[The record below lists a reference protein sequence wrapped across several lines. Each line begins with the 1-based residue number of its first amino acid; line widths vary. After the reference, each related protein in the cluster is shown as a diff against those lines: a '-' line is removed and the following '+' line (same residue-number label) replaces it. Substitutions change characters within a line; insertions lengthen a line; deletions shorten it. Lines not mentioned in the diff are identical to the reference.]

1 VSHVLRLS
9 FLLHY
14 SSQLMHQGSRFYH
27 FILFFWVIGYSIVIE
42 WCYIQRTTLSRNF
55 TKYTFFFF
63 VQHFN
68 RYCVFQLSQNK
79 KCCLSPKHYEPHSS
93 KTTNNLHRCPLFQS
107 NLHQYPKNTEIQI
120 LLKIFTFKK
129 PILEFYVPI
138 IIIILQYTIL
148 SNKQKHR
155 RS

>member
-1 VSHVLRLS
+1 LS

-79 KCCLSPKHYEPHSS
+79 KMLSFT
-93 KTTNNLHRCPLFQS
+93 KTPSTTLFQNNQFQFPIIS
-107 NLHQYPKNTEIQI
+107 IDALYFKAISINT
-120 LLKIFTFKK
+120 LKIQRSRSSLKFS
-129 PILEFYVPI
+129 
-138 IIIILQYTIL
+138 L
-148 SNKQKHR
+148 SKNPFWNFMFQ
-155 RS
+155 

>member
-79 KCCLSPKHYEPHSS
+79 KMLSFT
-93 KTTNNLHRCPLFQS
+93 KTLSTTLFQNNQFQFPIIS
-107 NLHQYPKNTEIQI
+107 IDALYFKAISINT
-120 LLKIFTFKK
+120 LKIQRSRSSLKFS
-129 PILEFYVPI
+129 
-138 IIIILQYTIL
+138 L
-148 SNKQKHR
+148 SKNPFWNFMFQ
-155 RS
+155 